1 MKEREKERSEAISYT
16 QNSSRKWGYLCV
28 SVGDCKA
35 FVYRNRTMF
44 DVTAE
49 NRGNA
54 NNPTD
59 PGKESSLKFPNGR
72 GKRTKKQEKKVHGRF
87 Q

>member
-1 MKEREKERSEAISYT
+1 MCIYFRS
-16 QNSSRKWGYLCV
+16 KWYFLCV

-35 FVYRNRTMF
+35 FVCRGREVR
-44 DVTAE
+44 DITAE

-59 PGKESSLKFPNGR
+59 PGKLKGMLFCI
-72 GKRTKKQEKKVHGRF
+72 HGCM
-87 Q
+87 